1 LQHNKT
7 SLGYPDSRT
16 IASIIEEVFMR
27 TFTAAFIAA
36 FLAAGTVAA
45 YAQSAAPA
53 KAAPAKSKCKGL
65 AEADCKANTSCT
77 WTAGTGSAAGKCT
90 KTKKPASK

>member
-1 LQHNKT
+1 
-7 SLGYPDSRT
+7 
-16 IASIIEEVFMR
+16 MR

-53 KAAPAKSKCKGL
+53 KAPAKSKCKGL
-65 AEADCKANTSCT
+65 AETDCKANTTCT